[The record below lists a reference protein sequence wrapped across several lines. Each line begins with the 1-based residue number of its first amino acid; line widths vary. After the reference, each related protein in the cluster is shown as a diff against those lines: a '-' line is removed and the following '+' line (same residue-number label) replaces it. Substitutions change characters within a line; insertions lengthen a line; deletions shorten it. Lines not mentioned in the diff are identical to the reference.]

1 MTVEFPRPDTVSERD
16 RTFWS
21 AAAEGRL
28 LIQVCPACRHRQ
40 FYPRPGCTA
49 CGAGDLEWLEADGTG
64 EVYAHTVIR
73 RATEHPAFED
83 DVPYT
88 VAYVALDE
96 GPLMYTNVVGCE
108 PEDVENGMAVEVT
121 FERADENLS
130 IPKFRP
136 R

>member
-28 LIQVCPACRHRQ
+28 LIQECPACGHRQ

-49 CGAGDLEWLEADGTG
+49 CGADDPGWLEADGTAT
-64 EVYAHTVIR
+64 VYAHTVIR
-73 RATEHPAFED
+73 RATEHPTFEA
-83 DVPYT
+83 DVPYV

-96 GPLMYTNVVGCE
+96 GPLMYTNVVDCE

-121 FERADENLS
+121 FDRVEDDLA
-130 IPKFRP
+130 IPKFKP